1 MECGRRHS
9 RWAATLAVWILVGQS
24 GRILALDQTLQAMKS
39 RISSTSMAERPQ
51 LCIDIS
57 ERQLEIATQF
67 YVAGE
72 TEKAQ
77 AALAD
82 VAAFSELARDYAIQS
97 HRKQKQSEIAIRKMA
112 RKLEDLKHT
121 VVQEDQKEIQETIN
135 RLQTLRDDLLGSMFS
150 QGGKK

>member
-9 RWAATLAVWILVGQS
+9 RWAAVLAVVILMGQS
-24 GRILALDQTLQAMKS
+24 GRMMALNQSLQEMKS
-39 RISSTSMAERPQ
+39 RIATTNIADRPQ
-51 LCIDIS
+51 LCLDIS
-57 ERQLEIATQF
+57 ERQLEVATQY

-72 TEKAQ
+72 TAKAQ

-82 VAAFSELARDYAIQS
+82 VAAFSRMASDYAIQS

-121 VVQEDQKEIQETIN
+121 VLQEDQKEIQDTIN
-135 RLQTLRDDLLGSMFS
+135 RLQTLRDDLLGAMFS

>member
-1 MECGRRHS
+1 
-9 RWAATLAVWILVGQS
+9 LILLGQS
-24 GRILALDQTLQAMKS
+24 GRMVALDQTLQEMKS
-39 RISSTSMAERPQ
+39 RVSTTSMADRPQ
-51 LCIDIS
+51 LCLDIS
-57 ERQLEIATQF
+57 QRQLEVATQL

-72 TEKAQ
+72 TAKAQ

-121 VVQEDQKEIQETIN
+121 VLQEDQKEIQETIN

-150 QGGKK
+150 LGVKK

>member
-1 MECGRRHS
+1 
-9 RWAATLAVWILVGQS
+9 V
-24 GRILALDQTLQAMKS
+24 
-39 RISSTSMAERPQ
+39 
-51 LCIDIS
+51 
-57 ERQLEIATQF
+57 ATQL

-72 TEKAQ
+72 TAKAQ

-121 VVQEDQKEIQETIN
+121 VLQEDQKEIQETIN

-150 QGGKK
+150 LGVKK

>member
-1 MECGRRHS
+1 MECRRRHS
-9 RWAATLAVWILVGQS
+9 RWAAALAVLILLGQS
-24 GRILALDQTLQAMKS
+24 GRMVALDQTLQEMKS
-39 RISSTSMAERPQ
+39 RVSTTSMADRPQ
-51 LCIDIS
+51 LCLDIS
-57 ERQLEIATQF
+57 QRQLEVATQL

-72 TEKAQ
+72 TAKAQ

-121 VVQEDQKEIQETIN
+121 VLQEDQKEIQETIN

-150 QGGKK
+150 LGVKK

>member
-1 MECGRRHS
+1 M
-9 RWAATLAVWILVGQS
+9 V
-24 GRILALDQTLQAMKS
+24 ALDQTLQEMKS
-39 RISSTSMAERPQ
+39 RVSTTSMADRPQ
-51 LCIDIS
+51 LCLDIS
-57 ERQLEIATQF
+57 QRQLEVATQL

-72 TEKAQ
+72 TAKAQ

-121 VVQEDQKEIQETIN
+121 VLQEDQKEIQETIN

-150 QGGKK
+150 LGVKK